1 MKINIKDMRQEL
13 KDKNSIVGNK
23 LVLLSKDEW
32 PQAMMHNE
40 ELQRVW
46 RSREFLIQEY
56 LEDGHIRLSVI
67 DVRKIKAF
75 GKHDYKFGK
84 SITWDDLQRI
94 KAEVGYGDRCAVE
107 VYPPDNLIVN
117 VQNMRHL
124 WILDEIPSYC
134 WGAKK

>member
-1 MKINIKDMRQEL
+1 VKINLREMRQEL
-13 KDKNSIVGNK
+13 KDKNSTVGNK
-23 LVLLSKDEW
+23 LVPVSKDEW
-32 PQAMMHNE
+32 PTAMMHNE

-75 GKHDYKFGK
+75 GKHDYKFGE

-124 WILDEIPSYC
+124 WILNEIPSYC